1 MPVSGLRIC
10 SHSTAT
16 ATPARIDGT
25 NRIVRN
31 NPMPGTLLFSSNA
44 RPRPVTM
51 NSGTDSTTY
60 RTVTLIDCEN
70 RWSASI
76 RA

>member
-1 MPVSGLRIC
+1 
-10 SHSTAT
+10 
-16 ATPARIDGT
+16 
-25 NRIVRN
+25 
-31 NPMPGTLLFSSNA
+31 MPGTLLFSSNA
-44 RPRPVTM
+44 KPRPVAM

-70 RWSASI
+70 RWSVSM